1 MKKPVGK
8 KRSAR
13 PRRVRSDDEMRPE
26 YDFSNA
32 RPNPYAGRFAA
43 GVTVVTLD
51 ADVAEPF
58 PDAAAVNEAL
68 RALAKIAN
76 RPTRK
81 SSSCRRTA

>member
-1 MKKPVGK
+1 MKKPAGK

-13 PRRVRSDDEMRPE
+13 PRRAVSDDEIRRE
-26 YDFSNA
+26 YDFSKG
-32 RPNPYAGRFAA
+32 RPNPYAKRFQA

-51 ADVAEPF
+51 ADVAETF

-76 RPTRK
+76 RPAKRP
-81 SSSCRRTA
+81 SSKRRTA